1 MSNTVIKYN
10 DAELE
15 EFKQHLLNIKE
26 KTEKD
31 IESFQSQ
38 FSELTENG
46 KDENNIDDS
55 GFDAQMEYLLS
66 HKARGIKH
74 LRDIENALLRIQN
87 KVYGVCTVTGKLIDK
102 KRLMAVPTTTKSLEG
117 KQILSSK

>member
-1 MSNTVIKYN
+1 MSTVIKYN

-15 EFKQHLLNIKE
+15 EFKQHLLKIKE

-31 IESFQSQ
+31 INAFQTQ
-38 FSELTENG
+38 FDELTENG

-74 LRDIENALLRIQN
+74 LRDIENALLRIEN

-117 KQILSSK
+117 KQIMSQQ